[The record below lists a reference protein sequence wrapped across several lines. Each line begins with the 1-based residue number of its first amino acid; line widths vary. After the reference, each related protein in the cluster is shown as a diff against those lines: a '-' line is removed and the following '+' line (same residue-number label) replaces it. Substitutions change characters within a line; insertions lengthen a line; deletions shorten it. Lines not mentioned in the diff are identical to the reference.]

1 MDVDVDPP
9 TAAEPKGKTKEDVKG
24 DKKRFEVKKVRY
36 LGLMFESTA
45 YPDISAPATATI
57 VECSCSLGVG
67 CVLTLS
73 CADWRC

>member
-1 MDVDVDPP
+1 MADMEVDPP
-9 TAAEPKGKTKEDVKG
+9 AAAPAKKDDE
-24 DKKRFEVKKVRY
+24 KKRFEVKKVRY